1 MNRTS
6 TLTDDGATAQSQPLM
21 DALQLRAHALWT
33 NTRALVRDHTL
44 LALLELQRAGMGFV
58 KIVAA
63 AVVISVLAVSAW
75 MALITAL
82 VIWAVGAGLNVGVA
96 ILVAAVLNLVA
107 AGALVFWI
115 KSQVPEI
122 MFAATVRQLKGEPPP
137 GEDEAT
143 HAQ

>member
-1 MNRTS
+1 MDRTS
-6 TLTDDGATAQSQPLM
+6 STLDGSNPAQPPLM

-33 NTRALVRDHTL
+33 NARALVRDHTL
-44 LALLELQRAGMGFV
+44 LALLEMQRAGMGFV

-63 AVVISVLAVSAW
+63 AVIISVLAVSAW

-82 VIWAVGAGLNVGVA
+82 VIWAVGAGLNVGIA
-96 ILVAAVLNLVA
+96 IVIAAVLNLVA
-107 AGALVFWI
+107 AGALIFWI
-115 KSQVPEI
+115 KSQVPEL

-137 GEDEAT
+137 EDEAA